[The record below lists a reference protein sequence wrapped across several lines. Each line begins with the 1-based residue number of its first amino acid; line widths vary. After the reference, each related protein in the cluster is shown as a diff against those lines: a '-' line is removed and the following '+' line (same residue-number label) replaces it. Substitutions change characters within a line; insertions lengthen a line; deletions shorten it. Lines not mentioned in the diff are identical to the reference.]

1 MARVSD
7 VLAEA
12 DPVGVGGVERLVD
25 LDHRAGGVDPALDEP
40 ELDPL
45 GLREGQPEGEGLARL
60 TDGRGAR
67 RRAASSIRLRVPIS
81 SSGPHRPQLRTRAAT
96 SANDGG
102 NGHAR
107 TVPPARARPA
117 RPGVRLRLSAG
128 PGRTILR
135 ARTRF
140 ARSLREGLPMTTTRA
155 AVCTG
160 LNEPWKTEE
169 IEIDPPGNREVRVKM
184 VWSGMCHSDE
194 HLRTGDI
201 SQTPE
206 VLEMMGVKS
215 MFPVVGGHEGS
226 GIVTEV
232 GTNVTQVAEGDHV
245 AVSFIPSC
253 GTCHWCASG
262 RQNLCDLGMM
272 TLAGGMISDGTYRY
286 HLGGENLNRMAQ
298 LGTFADEMV
307 VPRELARADQPL
319 GQHEGGRAHQL
330 RHRHRASARPS
341 TGPRSSRARRWSS
354 PAAAASARAPFR
366 APASP
371 GRATSSRSTR
381 CPSSSRGPRRS
392 APPTPRP
399 SLLDAQMM
407 LPELTMGRNADV
419 VILTPGVL
427 QGRPHRRG
435 LRAAV
440 PRTPAS
446 W

>member
-1 MARVSD
+1 
-7 VLAEA
+7 
-12 DPVGVGGVERLVD
+12 
-25 LDHRAGGVDPALDEP
+25 
-40 ELDPL
+40 
-45 GLREGQPEGEGLARL
+45 
-60 TDGRGAR
+60 
-67 RRAASSIRLRVPIS
+67 
-81 SSGPHRPQLRTRAAT
+81 
-96 SANDGG
+96 
-102 NGHAR
+102 
-107 TVPPARARPA
+107 
-117 RPGVRLRLSAG
+117 
-128 PGRTILR
+128 
-135 ARTRF
+135 
-140 ARSLREGLPMTTTRA
+140 MTTTRA

-286 HLGGENLNRMAQ
+286 HLGGEDLNRMAQ

-307 VPRELARADQPL
+307 V
-319 GQHEGGRAHQL
+319 HENSLVRINPWDNMKAAALDQL
-330 RHRHRASARPS
+330 RHRHRFRLGRRP
-341 TGPRSSRARRWSS
+341 GQGQARRD
-354 PAAAASARAPFR
+354 
-366 APASP
+366 
-371 GRATSSRSTR
+371 GRGGRVRRRRLRSH
-381 CPSSSRGPRRS
+381 S
-392 APPTPRP
+392 
-399 SLLDAQMM
+399 
-407 LPELTMGRNADV
+407 
-419 VILTPGVL
+419 
-427 QGRPHRRG
+427 GRPHRRG
-435 LRAAV
+435 THDHRGRPRALQAREGQGVRRDAHGAVAARRPDDAPRADHGPQRRRGHPDAGRAEGRAHRAACCAAA